1 MCVIFF
7 AYRQHSEYP
16 LVLLANRD
24 EFYERPTAAAG
35 VWQDAPE
42 IFAGRDLVHGGT
54 WLGITKTG
62 RFAAV
67 TNYRDPSAARGKH
80 SRGNLVGDFLKSTEP
95 VEDYLEK
102 IKMRAAE
109 FSGFN
114 LLVGEFSPK
123 NEALGYYSNRENKVR
138 ILAPGLYGLSNHL
151 LDTPW
156 RKVEKGKTELA
167 GLLEKSTPDRESLFA
182 VLGDK
187 SFADD
192 DDLPETGIGYEREK
206 LLSAIFIET
215 PIYGT
220 RSSSVVL
227 VNENFEISLDERNFQ
242 TVSQEID

>member
-7 AYRQHSEYP
+7 AYRQHAEYP
-16 LVLLANRD
+16 LILLANRD
-24 EFYERPTAAAG
+24 EFYDRPTAAAQ
-35 VWQDAPE
+35 VWEDAPE

-54 WLGITKTG
+54 WLGVTKSG

-67 TNYRDPSAARGKH
+67 TNYRDPSAPTGKF
-80 SRGNLVGDFLKSTEP
+80 SRGDLVGEFLKTAVP
-95 VEDYLEK
+95 VEEYLQS
-102 IKMRAAE
+102 IKLRAAD

-114 LLVGEFSPK
+114 LLVGEFNPTRQ
-123 NEALGYYSNRENKVR
+123 ALGYYSNRAEEIK

-156 RKVEKGKTELA
+156 RKVEKGKARLA
-167 GLLEKSTPDRESLFA
+167 GLLRNGKADKQAFFELLADRTL
-182 VLGDK
+182 
-187 SFADD
+187 ADD
-192 DDLPETGIGYEREK
+192 LDLPETGIGYEREK

-227 VNENFEISLDERNFQ
+227 VDRDYRISLDERN
-242 TVSQEID
+242 IY

>member
-7 AYRQHSEYP
+7 AFKQHSEYP
-16 LVLLANRD
+16 LILLANRD

-35 VWQDAPE
+35 FWQDAPN

-54 WLGITKTG
+54 WLGITRSG

-67 TNYRDPSAARGKH
+67 TNYRDPSAAKGKF
-80 SRGNLVGDFLKSTEP
+80 SRGDLVSDFLKTNES
-95 VEDYLEK
+95 VEDYLRK
-102 IKMRAAE
+102 VQKNANA

-114 LLVGEFSPK
+114 LLVGEFSSQIQT
-123 NEALGYYSNRENKVR
+123 LGYYSNREDKVK
-138 ILAPGLYGLSNHL
+138 ILAPGIYGLSNYL

-156 RKVEKGKTELA
+156 RKVNKGKAELTEFLQN
-167 GLLEKSTPDRESLFA
+167 GELEIERFFELLN
-182 VLGDK
+182 DK
-187 SFADD
+187 SLADD
-192 DDLPETGIGYEREK
+192 ADLPDTGIGFEREK

-227 VNENFEISLDERNFQ
+227 VNKANEISLDERNYH
-242 TVSQEID
+242 

>member
-7 AYRQHSEYP
+7 AYRQHPEYP

-24 EFYERPTAAAG
+24 EFYERPTAAAKI
-35 VWQDAPE
+35 WEDAPE

-54 WLGITKTG
+54 WLGITTAG

-67 TNYRDPSAARGKH
+67 TNYRDPTAPTGKF
-80 SRGNLVGDFLKSTEP
+80 SRGDLVGDFLKTRVP
-95 VEDYLEK
+95 VEEYLRE
-102 IKMRAAE
+102 IQRRAAD

-114 LLVGEFSPK
+114 LLVGEFRP
-123 NEALGYYSNRENKVR
+123 ARQTLGYYSNRVAEIK

-156 RKVEKGKTELA
+156 RKVEKGKA
-167 GLLEKSTPDRESLFA
+167 GLAELLRKKKAEKQAFFEMLA
-182 VLGDK
+182 DK
-187 SFADD
+187 SLAEDA
-192 DDLPETGIGYEREK
+192 DLPETGIGYEREK

-227 VNENFEISLDERNFQ
+227 VNRDYEISLDERIFY
-242 TVSQEID
+242 

>member
-7 AYRQHSEYP
+7 AYRQHSEYS

-24 EFYERPTAAAG
+24 EFYERPTAPADF
-35 VWQDAPE
+35 WQDTPD

-54 WLGITKTG
+54 WLGITKSG

-67 TNYRDPSAARGKH
+67 TNFRDPFAPKGKF
-80 SRGNLVGDFLKSTEP
+80 SRGDLVSDFLKTDES
-95 VEDYLEK
+95 VEDYLKK
-102 IKMRAAE
+102 IRTNAAA

-114 LLVGEFSPK
+114 LLVGEFNSQIQT
-123 NEALGYYSNRENKVR
+123 LGYYSNSEDKVK
-138 ILAPGLYGLSNHL
+138 ILAPGIYGLSNHL

-156 RKVEKGKTELA
+156 RKVKKGKAELTHFLQN
-167 GLLEKSTPDRESLFA
+167 GELGKDRFFEL
-182 VLGDK
+182 LGDK
-187 SFADD
+187 TLADD
-192 DDLPETGIGYEREK
+192 ADLPDTGIGFEREK

-227 VNENFEISLDERNFQ
+227 VNKDNEISLDERNFH
-242 TVSQEID
+242 

>member
-7 AYRQHSEYP
+7 AYRKHPHYP
-16 LVLLANRD
+16 LILLANRD
-24 EFYERPTAAAG
+24 EFYERPTAAANA
-35 VWQDAPE
+35 WEDAPE

-54 WLGITKTG
+54 WLGITEAG

-67 TNYRDPSAARGKH
+67 TNFRDPSAARGRS
-80 SRGNLVGDFLKSTEP
+80 SRGNLVADFLKTRVS
-95 VEDYLEK
+95 VEDYLAE
-102 IKMRAAE
+102 IKLRAAD

-114 LLVGEFSPK
+114 LLVGEFNPDMQT
-123 NEALGYYSNRENKVR
+123 LGYYSNRADEIQ

-156 RKVEKGKTELA
+156 RKVEKGKAELA
-167 GLLEKSTPDRESLFA
+167 ELLRNQNFEHDDFHKILS
-182 VLGDK
+182 DK
-187 SFADD
+187 SLADD
-192 DDLPETGIGYEREK
+192 AELPETGIGYEREK

-227 VNENFEISLDERNFQ
+227 VNQNFEISLDERNFY
-242 TVSQEID
+242 

>member
-7 AYRQHSEYP
+7 AYRRHPEYP
-16 LVLLANRD
+16 LILLANRD
-24 EFYERPTAAAG
+24 EFYERPTAAAR

-54 WLGITKTG
+54 WLGITTSG

-67 TNYRDPSAARGKH
+67 TNYRDPSAAKGKL
-80 SRGNLVGDFLKSTEP
+80 SRGGLVGDFLKTRAS
-95 VEDYLEK
+95 VEEYLQE
-102 IKMRAAE
+102 IQQRATE

-114 LLVGEFSPK
+114 LLVGEFSPTRQ
-123 NEALGYYSNRENKVR
+123 ALGYYSNREDKVK

-156 RKVEKGKTELA
+156 RKVEKGKAELA
-167 GLLEKSTPDRESLFA
+167 ELLQNGKFGNDDLFTILADRTFA
-182 VLGDK
+182 ED
-187 SFADD
+187 A
-192 DDLPETGIGYEREK
+192 DLPETGIGFEREK

-227 VNENFEISLDERNFQ
+227 VKQDCEISLDERNFH
-242 TVSQEID
+242 